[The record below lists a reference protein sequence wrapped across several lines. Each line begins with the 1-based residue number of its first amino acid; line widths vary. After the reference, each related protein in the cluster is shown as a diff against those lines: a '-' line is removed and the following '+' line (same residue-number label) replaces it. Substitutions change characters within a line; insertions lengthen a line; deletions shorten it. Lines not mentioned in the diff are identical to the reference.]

1 MKVLLD
7 TCALLWFELDPARMP
22 PSLLAIL
29 RDPKTE
35 RYLSVASSWEIAVK
49 WMSGKLKLPV
59 PPAKFLK
66 DSRER
71 GGIASLP
78 IEESAVV
85 QLAKLPALHTDPF
98 DRILVCQAIEGGMA
112 IATPDELIE
121 QYPVRTI
128 WK

>member
-85 QLAKLPALHTDPF
+85 QTFCLFPSAFRLSTLS
-98 DRILVCQAIEGGMA
+98 
-112 IATPDELIE
+112 ATC
-121 QYPVRTI
+121 
-128 WK
+128 